1 MHENINRKS
10 RRDCVGEQQ
19 FLISARSLL
28 PASRNENEFVLWD
41 ISSFNT
47 QQLSRSNPAHKL
59 IYSRSAGS
67 FKFTF
72 ELLAAAAAHMNVIEI
87 SNVHRALLFF
97 FVCPKER
104 RSLEPGLLF
113 VTQIWTI
120 FFCVCKRAPLF
131 LLFHVKIAK
140 SQQQQYNVFVC
151 RSW

>member
-10 RRDCVGEQQ
+10 RRLRGRAAVSHICA
-19 FLISARSLL
+19 LA
-28 PASRNENEFVLWD
+28 ASRIAKWEWICVEIFPVSTHNNSHDQIQHTSWYTAEAQVHLN
-41 ISSFNT
+41 S
-47 QQLSRSNPAHKL
+47 LSNC
-59 IYSRSAGS
+59 
-67 FKFTF
+67 F
-72 ELLAAAAAHMNVIEI
+72 AAAAAHMNVIEI
-87 SNVHRALLFF
+87 SNVHKLCSFF
-97 FVCPKER
+97 FRVSKRTLSRAGAAVC
-104 RSLEPGLLF
+104 